1 MDYFDYSQELTEDF
15 DIESFLEESHQ
26 QQKQRLNQELEKI
39 DEQLERRELI
49 HQEVLNELE
58 SKLDWYTEQLDDLRK
73 RSFGKKERKQRLKQQ
88 IQWFYQEIR
97 KEKQQRWRDRQEL
110 EKQRRDLLRE
120 LNEIDTDVFEQ
131 LF

>member
-120 LNEIDTDVFEQ
+120 LNEIDTDVFKQ

>member
-1 MDYFDYSQELTEDF
+1 VDYFDYSQELTEDF

-120 LNEIDTDVFEQ
+120 LNEIDTDVFKQ